1 MSDSQQSERETL
13 QRLRRIEGQIKG
25 IQRMIEEK
33 RPCEDVMTQ
42 MMAARAALDQAAKQV
57 VVHHIDECLATLTP
71 ERARVAVGRAIE
83 MLSRVRP

>member
-1 MSDSQQSERETL
+1 MSDSSPEHDTL

-42 MMAARAALDQAAKQV
+42 MMAARAALDQAAKRLVAQ
-57 VVHHIDECLATLTP
+57 HIGECLSTLPP
-71 ERARVAVGRAIE
+71 ERARSAVSRAIE
-83 MLSRVRP
+83 MLSRINS